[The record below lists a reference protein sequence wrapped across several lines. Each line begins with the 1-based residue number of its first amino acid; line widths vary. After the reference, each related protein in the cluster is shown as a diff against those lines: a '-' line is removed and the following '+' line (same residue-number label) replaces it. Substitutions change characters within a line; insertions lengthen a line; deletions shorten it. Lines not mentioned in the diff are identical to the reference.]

1 MTLSHDLFNILVGVL
16 YCLFRISSAS
26 EFMMSL
32 PFDAFVHLVVVDVTS
47 LPVKSVGGSFSLV
60 YSGLE
65 T

>member
-1 MTLSHDLFNILVGVL
+1 MTYLIFWSACCIAYFGFL
-16 YCLFRISSAS
+16 RAS

-32 PFDAFVHLVVVDVTS
+32 PFDAFVHLIVVDVTS
-47 LPVKSVGGSFSLV
+47 LPVKSVGGSFSPV